1 MDGSYN
7 VVVIMCDELKAKALS
22 PYELNPCRTPHIDE
36 LAQSGVRYDAAYA
49 AHPLCVPSRIGFWTS
64 MYSSTHG
71 CMTNKRLKPESLP
84 HAFAE
89 WKHRGYTTGLI
100 GKNHCFSERDAE
112 ESFDVWCELG
122 HTGREKDGKT
132 RGMEWVRPA
141 QSIDAAHAER
151 RVVHAP
157 GHDYAA
163 TPTSFDEDS
172 YATGV
177 IGAQA
182 ERFLHDH
189 RGEPFALWVS
199 FPDPHPPYEVPER
212 FFCQCLQAAP
222 LLPRNT
228 EVGLK
233 DKPERMRL
241 LSSILSV
248 DRGELP
254 AFMAAYYGMIAFID
268 EAVGRI
274 RRAIR
279 SAGLEQRTIVVFTS
293 DHGDFAGEYG
303 LIAKGGV
310 FVDALTRVPLIIAG
324 PGCGTPGYVEHR
336 PVSLIDVLPTLFR
349 LQGIPE
355 TAAFE
360 GVALPLCAGDPA
372 RSYVFSEYGAGEPL
386 YTMEDYRRQ
395 QHATGRPALLESG
408 QRREAEG
415 RRKMVFDGRYKYV
428 HDPMGDID
436 ELYDLEE
443 DPWEMTNLAG
453 HEELRSVQDALA
465 TALAEQFFRR
475 NTGL

>member
-1 MDGSYN
+1 MDAPHN
-7 VVVIMCDELKAKALS
+7 VVVIMCDELKAKALP
-22 PYELNPCRTPHIDE
+22 PYELNPCGTPHIDE
-36 LAQSGVRYDAAYA
+36 LARSGIRYDAAYA

-71 CMTNKRLKPESLP
+71 CMTNERLKPESLP
-84 HAFAE
+84 HAFAQ
-89 WKHRGYTTGLI
+89 WKNRGFTTGLI
-100 GKNHCFSERDAE
+100 GKNHCFSEQDAR

-122 HTGREKDGKT
+122 HTGRPRNGET
-132 RGMEWVRPA
+132 RGMDWVRPA
-141 QSIDAAHAER
+141 HSIDAAHAER

-163 TPTSFDEDS
+163 TPTAFDEDS

-182 ERFLHDH
+182 ERFVHDH
-189 RGEPFALWVS
+189 RDKPFALWVS

-212 FFCQCLQAAP
+212 FFRKCLEADPILP
-222 LLPRNT
+222 LNT
-228 EVGLK
+228 DVRLE

-248 DRGELP
+248 DRAELP
-254 AFMAAYYGMIAFID
+254 AFMAAYYGMILFID

-274 RRAIR
+274 VRAIR
-279 SAGLEQRTIVVFTS
+279 SAGLDGRTIVMFTS

-310 FVDALTRVPLIIAG
+310 FVDSLTRVPLILTG
-324 PGCGTPGYVEHR
+324 PGCGTPGYVEPR

-355 TAAFE
+355 PAEFE
-360 GVALPLCAGDPA
+360 GTALPLSAGDPA
-372 RSYVFSEYGAGEPL
+372 RAHVFSEYGAGGPL
-386 YTMEDYRRQ
+386 YTIEDYRRQ
-395 QHATGRPALLESG
+395 QSAKGRVALLESG

-415 RRKMVFDGRYKYV
+415 LRKMAFDGRYKYV

-453 HEELRSVQDALA
+453 HAELRAVQEALSA
-465 TALAEQFFRR
+465 ALAEQFFRR
-475 NTGL
+475 KAGL